1 MLQKIAINSKSTG
14 KFREET
20 INGRPHIVTSMV
32 SIEGD
37 SIMNRLFYPANEV
50 ISASNQLN
58 RIPAPAS
65 HPQVDGLFIS
75 AKDPMA
81 MNAHNVGGFVMNPKV
96 NGKQIINDLV
106 FDLEVAEKDDR
117 GKEIVRRIKAGERI
131 AVSTG
136 LNAQV
141 MNIAGKQGDKEYQG
155 IISNIEFDH
164 VAVLLNEVPAGDT
177 TFTLNSGAQKDVLVC
192 NLAESVDELQDKV
205 RDAAK
210 EKFETSNNHVWVF
223 RILFSPDRVVIELNQ
238 GGQGDKLILIPFGYN
253 DAGDVVFT
261 GEGVEVERKE
271 SFEPVGNPAGINN
284 HQQEVDDM
292 DKEKLVLSIIG
303 NSSNAFTGED
313 KDHLMS
319 LSETQLINAV
329 SEKTYVAISVEKA
342 TEVLEKEG
350 ITVNAKDFDKE
361 GLKIFV
367 ENKSEFQTFLAGKAE
382 KRTKMIEDIVT
393 NSKMSKEDLE
403 HFDDEALLRMATSF
417 TPNQD
422 YSAQGG
428 VVTNAAKGSVEVDYS

>member
-20 INGRPHIVTSMV
+20 INARPHIVTSMV

-58 RIPAPAS
+58 RIPAPVS

-81 MNAHNVGGFVMNPKV
+81 MNAHSVGGFVMNPKV

-131 AVSTG
+131 GVSTG

-141 MNIAGKQGDKEYQG
+141 VNIAGKQGDKEYQG

-164 VAVLLNEVPAGDT
+164 VAVLLDEAPAGDS
-177 TFTLNSGAQKDVLVC
+177 TFTINSGAQRDVLVC
-192 NLAESVDELQDKV
+192 NLAESVDELERKV
-205 RDAAK
+205 REAVDI
-210 EKFETSNNHVWVF
+210 KFQAQNKHAWVF
-223 RILFSPDRVVIELNQ
+223 RILFSPDRAVVEIHKE
-238 GGQGDKLILIPFGYN
+238 GKAEKLILIPFGYN

-261 GEGVEVERKE
+261 GEGIEVERKE

-303 NSSNAFTGED
+303 NSSNAFAGED

-329 SEKTYVAISVEKA
+329 SEKTYVPITVEKA
-342 TEVLEKEG
+342 TQVLEKEG
-350 ITVNAKDFDKE
+350 LTVNAKDFDKE
-361 GLKIFV
+361 GLKTFL
-367 ENKSEFQTFLAGKAE
+367 ENKSDFEAFLAGKTE
-382 KRTKMIEDIVT
+382 KRGKMIEDIVT

-422 YSAQGG
+422 YSAQASIT
-428 VVTNAAKGSVEVDYS
+428 TNASKESVEVDYS